1 MSCIILWCLV
11 LHSLLYMAIKPN
23 NVLSDWFSISP
34 IFPLTLPSLF
44 LFLSLTLPLPF
55 VVSSFSSSLPPRSS
69 VLIQIE
75 SSDIHL
81 TLYLSSGWLLITNR
95 TSEELPEDSLS
106 YNTTHALR
114 VSQWSYVAVT
124 AGGGDGDELFL
135 SVNNGGLSST
145 GLFVET
151 REVEE
156 MEEYLN
162 VSLAGGLSGGNKF
175 LGLMADVGVF
185 SRLVSDSEISK
196 LAGGFDFPSFL
207 PQCLCREGIE
217 SEVCNGSLR

>member
-1 MSCIILWCLV
+1 M
-11 LHSLLYMAIKPN
+11 
-23 NVLSDWFSISP
+23 
-34 IFPLTLPSLF
+34 
-44 LFLSLTLPLPF
+44 
-55 VVSSFSSSLPPRSS
+55 
-69 VLIQIE
+69 
-75 SSDIHL
+75 
-81 TLYLSSGWLLITNR
+81 
-95 TSEELPEDSLS
+95 
-106 YNTTHALR
+106 
-114 VSQWSYVAVT
+114 AVT

-207 PQCLCREGIE
+207 PRCLCREGIE